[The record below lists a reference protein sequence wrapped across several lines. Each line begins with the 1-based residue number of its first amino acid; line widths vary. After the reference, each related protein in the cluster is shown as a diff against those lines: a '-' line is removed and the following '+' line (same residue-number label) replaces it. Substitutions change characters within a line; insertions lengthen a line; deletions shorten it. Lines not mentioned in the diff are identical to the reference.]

1 MNEASKVPTQRER
14 DTERERE
21 RERMGV
27 PSFFRW
33 LGNKYPKVVVKAIV
47 DQRDESTSSPN
58 PNGMEFDNLY
68 LDMNG
73 IIHPCFHPESDED
86 GVQPTSF
93 EEVFINIFEYIDTL
107 VNIVRPRKLLYMA
120 IDGVAPRAKMNQQ
133 RARRFKSAKDKEL
146 ADAEEEKLRRQFEL
160 QGKQVLPKKEN
171 EVSDSNIITP
181 GTDFMY
187 KLSNALRSYIS
198 LRLSNDSGWRDIKV
212 ILSDANVPGEGE
224 HKIMSFIRQQR
235 NFPSHDPN
243 TRHCLYG
250 LDADLIM
257 LALATHEVHFSILRE
272 DVLYQEQQHA
282 NCQSVREMTP
292 SSVKSG
298 NRKASIV
305 KKPYQ
310 LLHVWI
316 LREYL
321 ELDMQIND
329 PPENFKFDLE
339 RIIDDLYL
347 CNAIDLLMTIYKKE
361 FKNLGGYMVD
371 MLRVND
377 KKSGYIKLSRVE
389 KFILLVG
396 AYEDKIFKKRS
407 ELRERKL
414 RRLCLNKDSLE
425 EEIDAGSSA
434 TDSSSTC
441 ALPNGEEFEAPS
453 LGMFENMHS

>member
-1 MNEASKVPTQRER
+1 
-14 DTERERE
+14 
-21 RERMGV
+21 MG
-27 PSFFRW
+27 
-33 LGNKYPKVVVKAIV
+33 YPKVVVKAIV

-250 LDADLIM
+250 LD
-257 LALATHEVHFSILRE
+257 
-272 DVLYQEQQHA
+272 VLYQEQQHA

-310 LLHVWI
+310 
-316 LREYL
+316 
-321 ELDMQIND
+321 
-329 PPENFKFDLE
+329 
-339 RIIDDLYL
+339 
-347 CNAIDLLMTIYKKE
+347 NAIDLLMTIYKKE

-453 LGMFENMHS
+453 LGMFENMHSQ